1 MNPAATSANAMSRS
15 ISKDRV
21 GIAIGPTA
29 VTIVAVLSLGFGS
42 GLVSVTD
49 AVFVSV
55 VGEPGAVTTMVT
67 DAELDGGR
75 APRATTTMPFV
86 PMGGPAQ
93 VP

>member
-1 MNPAATSANAMSRS
+1 MSRS

-42 GLVSVTD
+42 GFVSVTD